1 MKKLISMLLAMALC
15 VTCMVGCG
23 SKDTSGDAGST
34 NTNSGTTNSGTT
46 SNDATNKDTASTGK
60 VEKVVI
66 LYPGEETDAMA
77 NFIKN
82 DLNPRLA
89 TEVGIELE
97 FVYRGWDQY
106 WDQKDIMLGT
116 ETAIDLYWDGLPDL
130 ASMVNKSH
138 CQPLDELIATYC
150 PDMLKV
156 FPESQLAGGVVN
168 GIQYGIPSAYA
179 PSSCMFQLVC
189 VRQDILEAVG
199 MTEIKTADDL
209 TKFAELAKEKFP
221 EFNGPADI
229 IFKPLTRY
237 FADEQLTWCAL
248 GDIAVYGEETRKV
261 YSYFET
267 DAFKK
272 VAEYNAKMYA
282 AGLYQDELS
291 TNYNERDSR
300 MQQGTYL
307 WVEGSLG
314 KENEIIN
321 AVRSN
326 APEAVLKTYLLKPE
340 ADHYVTAC
348 GGEVLC
354 VPYSAQN
361 PAGAM
366 KFLNWMYSSQENYL
380 FCLYGKEGDNYTVVD
395 GRIQLKDPAFEGYFY
410 EWMFRNANY
419 TMFTTEIADEYIAT
433 YETWDDGAK
442 TSDVIA
448 FHFDNANVVEIET
461 SINEVCKQYML
472 PIMYGF
478 VDYDSNYEAALA
490 MLKDA
495 GIDQYIAEIQR
506 QLDEFFTINGY
517 NH

>member
-1 MKKLISMLLAMALC
+1 MKKLVSIILAL
-15 VTCMVGCG
+15 VLSLTCLVGCG
-23 SKDTSGDAGST
+23 AANT
-34 NTNSGTTNSGTT
+34 NTDGENAGANSDNVVSED
-46 SNDATNKDTASTGK
+46 NNVATEGK
-60 VEKVVI
+60 IEKVVI
-66 LYPGEETDAMA
+66 LYPGEETDAMH
-77 NFIKN
+77 NFIHN
-82 DLNPRLA
+82 QLNPRLA
-89 TEVGIELE
+89 QEIGIELE
-97 FVYRGWDQY
+97 FIYKGWDQY
-106 WDQKDIMLGT
+106 WEQKDVMLGT
-116 ETAIDLYWDGLPDL
+116 EVAIDLYWDGLPDL
-130 ASMVNKSH
+130 ATMVNKSH

-150 PDMLKV
+150 PDLLKV
-156 FPESQLAGGVVN
+156 FPESQLAGGVVD
-168 GIQYGIPSAYA
+168 GVQYGIPSAYA

-199 MTEIKTADDL
+199 MTEIKTAEDL
-209 TKFAELAKEKFP
+209 RKFAELAKDKFP

-237 FADEQLTWCAL
+237 FADEHYTWCAYDNL
-248 GDIAVYGEETRKV
+248 VVYGEDSKKAV
-261 YSYFET
+261 CYFET

-272 VAEYNAKMYA
+272 VAQYNAAMYE
-282 AGLYQDELS
+282 AGLYQDELT

-314 KENEIIN
+314 KENEILT

-326 APEAVLKTYLLKPE
+326 APEAELKTYLLKPE

-366 KFLNWMYSSQENYL
+366 KFLNWMYSSQSNYL
-380 FCLYGKEGDNYTVVD
+380 FCLYGEEGENYDLVD
-395 GRIQLKDPAFEGYFY
+395 GRIKLKDPAFEGYFY

-419 TMFTTEIADEYIAT
+419 TLFTTEVADEYIAT

-448 FHFDNANVVEIET
+448 FHFNNANVVEIET
-461 SINEVCKQYML
+461 SCNEVMQQYMA

-478 VDYDSNYEAALA
+478 VDYDTNYADALQK
-490 MLKDA
+490 LKDA
-495 GIDQYIAEIQR
+495 GIDQYVAEVNK
-506 QLDEFFTINGY
+506 QLEEFFKVNGY
-517 NH
+517 NN